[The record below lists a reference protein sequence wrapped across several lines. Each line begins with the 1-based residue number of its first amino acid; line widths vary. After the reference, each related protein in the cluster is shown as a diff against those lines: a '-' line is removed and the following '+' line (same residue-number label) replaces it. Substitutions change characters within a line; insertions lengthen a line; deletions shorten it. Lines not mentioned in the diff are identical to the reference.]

1 MNLHEYQAKE
11 ILARYGVP
19 VPPGKVAYTPDEA
32 KRIAEE
38 FGKRVV
44 IKAQVHVGGRGKAGG
59 VKLADTPQEAYEKA
73 QAILGMNI
81 KGLTVKKVLVAEAV
95 DIAKEYYAGLI
106 LDRSQKRVVLM
117 LSKEGGVDIEEVA
130 AKNPEAIHKFWID
143 PHKGFRPFEARE
155 MVRRAGLEGNLNKLA
170 QVLVASTG
178 PTRGWTLHR
187 RDQPPGGDHGGRRG
201 GRRRQGR
208 PGRQRP
214 LPPPRPRRA

>member
-19 VPPGKVAYTPDEA
+19 VPPGKVAYTPEEA
-32 KRIAEE
+32 QRIAEE

-59 VKLADTPQEAYEKA
+59 VKLADTPQEAYETA
-73 QAILGMNI
+73 QAILGMNL

-106 LDRSQKRVVLM
+106 LDRAKKRVVLM

-130 AKNPEAIHKFWID
+130 AERPEAIHKFWID
-143 PHKGFRPFEARE
+143 PH
-155 MVRRAGLEGNLNKLA
+155 
-170 QVLVASTG
+170 
-178 PTRGWTLHR
+178 
-187 RDQPPGGDHGGRRG
+187 
-201 GRRRQGR
+201 
-208 PGRQRP
+208 
-214 LPPPRPRRA
+214 

>member
-106 LDRSQKRVVLM
+106 LDRAKKRVVLM

-130 AKNPEAIHKFWID
+130 ARNPEAIHKFWID
-143 PHKGFRPFEARE
+143 PHKASAPLRPGRW
-155 MVRRAGLEGNLNKLA
+155 RSGRGLKA
-170 QVLVASTG
+170 TSTSSPRSWWPSTG
-178 PTRGWTLHR
+178 PTRGWT
-187 RDQPPGGDHGGRRG
+187 PPS
-201 GRRRQGR
+201 
-208 PGRQRP
+208 
-214 LPPPRPRRA
+214 PRSTPWW